1 MKKMLWEDR
10 KPQQTWLLALGGL
23 MLLTFAVVT
32 WLSVSRYL
40 AYNTIAFD
48 LARMSEAIWQTLQ
61 GDLLY
66 FTSEGIPFSRL
77 SFHVELFYLLL
88 APLYALW
95 PSPSLL
101 LVVQALLYTS
111 GAIPAFRLAER
122 RLDSAGFGFVLA
134 LIYLFY
140 PVAQTAVLFEFH
152 ADTLAM
158 PMLLFA
164 LEALD
169 RDSHRQYAFW
179 VALALSCKYY
189 VAVPV
194 FFLGALTWL
203 RGKRQVGGWTMAVAA
218 LWGFLTFFVIRGLF
232 APEVGAD
239 EVKATTS
246 SYLAFFFGQISEVRE
261 TLMLRVL
268 NGLIVILPA
277 ALLSLRALGWLFVAS
292 TIILPVLISS
302 GPGPVYFYIYHH
314 YALAVPFL
322 VMAII
327 DGAVAL
333 RNSFDEMDAADRQRA
348 LRKPLLFTVGMTLL
362 LNMVTVDTPLSPLF
376 YRNAE
381 GSGGG
386 MSTTGYRV
394 QPRDRMKDS
403 WLEASVPAGA
413 VVAADRTLGQRLIN
427 RDVLYLTQPA
437 FAPFSD
443 LLPNTDYV
451 AVDALYDYVLGVGD
465 IAVDEGVAKEH
476 GTIAMLLA
484 DPAWGVEKA
493 RDGLLLFSRNEELEQ
508 RLEVGM
514 AADEAD
520 PLATYG
526 NAIGLMAFEARQT
539 GPRRFLLT
547 YEWKALESMDKRPP
561 LIAVSRLEGLPF
573 SRIVHLPTLGLHPS
587 DEWEAGSTV
596 RESFEIEMPAEAE
609 VGDYALHV
617 GWYDTGSVYAPL
629 TDERSRLGSETM
641 VGMLTWRSRE

>member
-1 MKKMLWEDR
+1 MLWEEG
-10 KPQQTWLLALGGL
+10 KPQRTRLLALGAL
-23 MLLTFAVVT
+23 MSLTFAVVT

-61 GDLLY
+61 GNPLY

-95 PSPSLL
+95 PSPNLL

-111 GAIPAFRLAER
+111 GAIPVFRLAER
-122 RLDSAGFGFVLA
+122 KLNSAAFAFLLA
-134 LIYLFY
+134 VIYLFY

-169 RDSHRQYAFW
+169 RQSYRQYAFW

-203 RGKRQVGGWTMAVAA
+203 RGERRVGGWTMAVAA

-246 SYLAFFFGQISEVRE
+246 SYIDFFFGQLSEVRE

-277 ALLSLRALGWLFVAS
+277 ALLSLRALGWLLVAS

-333 RNSFDEMDAADRQRA
+333 RDSFDEMEAAERQRA

-376 YRNAE
+376 YRTAE
-381 GSGGG
+381 GSGNGL
-386 MSTTGYRV
+386 STTGYRI

-403 WLEASVPAGA
+403 WLETTVPADA
-413 VVAADRTLGQRLIN
+413 AVAADRTLGLRLIN
-427 RDVLYLTQPA
+427 SDVLYLTQPA

-443 LLPNTDYV
+443 LLSATDYV
-451 AVDALYDYVLGVGD
+451 VVDALYDYVLGVD
-465 IAVDEGVAKEH
+465 DMAVDRGVAMEH
-476 GTIAMLLA
+476 GTIAMLLE
-484 DPAWGVEKA
+484 DPSWGVQEA
-493 RDGLLLFSRNEELEQ
+493 RDGLLLFSRNGELEQ
-508 RLEVGM
+508 RLEVEM
-514 AADEAD
+514 AADAAE
-520 PLATYG
+520 PLVTYG
-526 NAIGLMAFEARQT
+526 NAIGLMAFEAKQT

-547 YEWKALESMDKRPP
+547 YEWKVLQSMSRRLP

-587 DEWEAGSTV
+587 DKWEAGSIV
-596 RESFEIEMPAEAE
+596 RESFEIEVPSAAEA
-609 VGDYALHV
+609 GDYALHV
-617 GWYDTGSVYAPL
+617 GWYDTESVYAPL

-641 VGMLTWRSRE
+641 VGTLTWQSRE